1 MSMKLKAIVASLVTL
16 GLSGPVLAMQPYMM
30 DTSYQMDVMRYQV
43 NKLDM
48 ILDRNQPGGF
58 DQPCGWTCRINISGW
73 MNT

>member
-16 GLSGPVLAMQPYMM
+16 GLSGPVLAMQPYRM

-58 DQPCGWTCRINISGW
+58 DQPCGWT
-73 MNT
+73 